1 MAAKLCNVEVFV
13 MIEIVPGIISDPTI
27 MSGQPILQGH
37 RIAVSQLLGQ
47 LAGGM
52 SLSEIQEDYELTQVE
67 MQTILT
73 YAALAAKEKDV
84 AYVHQP

>member
-1 MAAKLCNVEVFV
+1 M
-13 MIEIVPGIISDPTI
+13 G
-27 MSGQPILQGH
+27 GQPILKGH

-52 SLSEIQEDYELTQVE
+52 TTTEVQEDYQLTLEE

-73 YAALAAKEKDV
+73 YAALAAKEKDI
-84 AYVHQP
+84 AYVHQS

>member
-1 MAAKLCNVEVFV
+1 MMVEI
-13 MIEIVPGIISDPTI
+13 MPGIISDPEV
-27 MSGQPILQGH
+27 MGGQPILKGH

-52 SLSEIQEDYELTQVE
+52 KLSEIQEDYQLTNEE

-84 AYVHQP
+84 AYVHQS